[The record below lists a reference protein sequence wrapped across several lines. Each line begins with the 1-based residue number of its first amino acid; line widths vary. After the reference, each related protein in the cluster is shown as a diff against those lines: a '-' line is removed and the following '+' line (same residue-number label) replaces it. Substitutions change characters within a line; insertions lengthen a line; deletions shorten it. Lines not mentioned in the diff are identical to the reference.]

1 MRTDVRCLQVDAAL
15 CYYATLRVLQGCKR
29 GNSQRIRG
37 APAAGPGR
45 GDDRPVATLKGMESR
60 AQQTMSQIS
69 SSALLGETRPASARP
84 MRPARLGSMQ
94 GLLLFVPSGAAGI
107 HRCIL
112 SKSED
117 GRSRRD
123 ATRKTAL
130 VDSRNPKRPRNPL
143 PDHLASLRPV
153 RRVRADLDKARN
165 AGAFLLLTWLKP
177 RYQ

>member
-1 MRTDVRCLQVDAAL
+1 MLSCYFEGFAGLQKGEFTEDSRGPRRCRARQRRRPA
-15 CYYATLRVLQGCKR
+15 G
-29 GNSQRIRG
+29 GN
-37 APAAGPGR
+37 P
-45 GDDRPVATLKGMESR
+45 KGNGESG

-143 PDHLASLRPV
+143 PDHGFVATCEESTSRP
-153 RRVRADLDKARN
+153 
-165 AGAFLLLTWLKP
+165 
-177 RYQ
+177 